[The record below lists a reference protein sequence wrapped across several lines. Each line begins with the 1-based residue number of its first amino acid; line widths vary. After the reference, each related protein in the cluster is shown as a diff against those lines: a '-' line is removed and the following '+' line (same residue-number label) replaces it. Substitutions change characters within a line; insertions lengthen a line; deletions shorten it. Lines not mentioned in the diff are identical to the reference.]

1 MPCATACGGRRVLA
15 MRSGD
20 GVPPAS
26 EGVMLPD
33 RRDGVDIVGTH
44 VAPRT
49 DQAHRVMADA

>member
-1 MPCATACGGRRVLA
+1 

-44 VAPRT
+44 VAPCT